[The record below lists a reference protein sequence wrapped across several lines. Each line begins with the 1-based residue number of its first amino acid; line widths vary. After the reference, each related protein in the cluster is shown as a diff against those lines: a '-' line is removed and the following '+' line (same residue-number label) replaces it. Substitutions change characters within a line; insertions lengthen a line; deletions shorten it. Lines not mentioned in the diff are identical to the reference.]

1 MKLFKAIISPKSSF
15 LTPLKGDTLFGQICW
30 AINYKFGEKFLNNL
44 LDSYDTAPFLVVS
57 DAFASGFVPKPNLPL
72 KFLLNDEK
80 ADEKKKEIRK
90 KIWLSV
96 ENLINGEF
104 DKAKTNAEVVQNS
117 ENSEKSENLANSQ
130 HPQIIVRNTI
140 NRLSFTTG
148 ESDEFAPFSLQEFT
162 ISERD
167 IYFLLDEAKFSKDDL
182 QKTLE
187 FIGKMGYGKKSTIG
201 KGRFEICEFI
211 ELSTLQSSAKS
222 FMTLSPVVLN
232 CDAVKNAKECYYE
245 PFVRFGKHGG
255 DLANSSPFKK
265 PILLAD
271 TGAVVEY
278 ESEKELKF
286 IGRAV
291 RGISAHESTLHQ
303 GYAIVLQVRIKNEKA
318 I

>member
-1 MKLFKAIISPKSSF
+1 MKLFKAVISPKSSF

-30 AINYKFGEKFLNNL
+30 AIKYKFGEKFLSDL
-44 LDSYDTAPFLVVS
+44 LGSYDTAPFLVVS
-57 DAFASGFVPKPNLPL
+57 DAFVSGYLPKPNLPL
-72 KFLLNDEK
+72 KFLSNDEK

-96 ENLINGEF
+96 DDLINGEF
-104 DKAKTNAEVVQNS
+104 DKAKTNAEVT
-117 ENSEKSENLANSQ
+117 ENSQ
-130 HPQIIVRNTI
+130 HSQIIVRNTI

-148 ESDEFAPFSLQEFT
+148 ENGEFSPYSLKEFSLAK
-162 ISERD
+162 SD

-187 FIGKMGYGKKSTIG
+187 FVGKSGFGKKSTIG

-211 ELSTLQSSAKS
+211 ELGTLQSSAKS
-222 FMTLSPVVLN
+222 FMTLSPVILN
-232 CDAVKNAKECYYE
+232 CEAVKNAKECYYE

-271 TGAVVEY
+271 TGAVVAY
-278 ESEKELKF
+278 ENEKELKF

-291 RGISAHESTLHQ
+291 QNISQNLDTLHQ
-303 GYAIVLQVRIKNEKA
+303 GYAIVLPIDKG
-318 I
+318 

>member
-1 MKLFKAIISPKSSF
+1 MKLFKAVISPKSSF

-30 AINYKFGEKFLNNL
+30 AISYKFGEKFLNDL

-57 DAFASGFVPKPNLPL
+57 DAFVSGYLPKPNLPL
-72 KFLLNDEK
+72 SMLNEPDFDK
-80 ADEKKKEIRK
+80 NKKEIRK
-90 KIWLSV
+90 KIWLS
-96 ENLINGEF
+96 LDDLQNGEF
-104 DKAKTNAEVVQNS
+104 QNAKKNDEILQNLEK
-117 ENSEKSENLANSQ
+117 ENNKSTHSSQ
-130 HPQIIVRNTI
+130 LIMYNTI

-162 ISERD
+162 ISECD

-232 CDAVKNAKECYYE
+232 CDAVKNAKECFYE

-271 TGAVVEY
+271 TGAVVVY

-291 RGISAHESTLHQ
+291 RGISAHDATLHQ

>member
-1 MKLFKAIISPKSSF
+1 MKLFKVIISPKSSF

-30 AINYKFGEKFLNNL
+30 AIKYKFGEKFLNDL

-57 DAFASGFVPKPNLPL
+57 DAFVSGYLPKPNLPL
-72 KFLLNDEK
+72 SMLNEPDFDK
-80 ADEKKKEIRK
+80 NKKEIRK
-90 KIWLSV
+90 KIWISL
-96 ENLINGEF
+96 EDLQNGEF
-104 DKAKTNAEVVQNS
+104 QNAKILG
-117 ENSEKSENLANSQ
+117 ENSTSNTLSM
-130 HPQIIVRNTI
+130 HNTI

-148 ESDEFAPFSLQEFT
+148 ESDEFAPFSLQEFS

-201 KGRFEICEFI
+201 KGRFEICEF
-211 ELSTLQSSAKS
+211 EPVLYSQSSAKS
-222 FMTLSPVVLN
+222 FMALSPVVLN
-232 CDAVKNAKECYYE
+232 CDAVKNAKECFYE

-278 ESEKELKF
+278 ESDKELKF

>member
-30 AINYKFGEKFLNNL
+30 AISYKFGEKFLNDL

-57 DAFASGFVPKPNLPL
+57 DAFVSGYLPKPNLPL
-72 KFLLNDEK
+72 SMLNEPDFDK
-80 ADEKKKEIRK
+80 NKKEIRK
-90 KIWLSV
+90 KIWLS
-96 ENLINGEF
+96 LDDLQNGEF
-104 DKAKTNAEVVQNS
+104 QNAKKNDEILQNLEK
-117 ENSEKSENLANSQ
+117 ENNKSTHSSQ
-130 HPQIIVRNTI
+130 LIMHNTI

-167 IYFLLDEAKFSKDDL
+167 IYFLLDETKFSKDDL

-201 KGRFEICEFI
+201 KGRFEICEF
-211 ELSTLQSSAKS
+211 EPVLYSQSSAKR
-222 FMTLSPVVLN
+222 FMALSPVVLN
-232 CDAVKNAKECYYE
+232 CDAVKNAKKCFYE